1 MIVFMI
7 KKLLLFFTFIFCTYF
22 AKAQN
27 EAVLVFN
34 GAYINIENA
43 AQLVIDNP
51 HDTAIKRTINGGH
64 IISESE
70 NDIVRWNIGST
81 HGYYLVPF
89 GVGNTDYLPLEFT
102 TFGGI
107 GNGYFELA
115 TYSGPTFLNS
125 SYLPTGI
132 TNFTGFGASDN
143 SPYVMDRFW
152 KVKARNYNSGNDDR
166 PDLNGLLLSYR
177 DVEHSRAGNII
188 NENTTWIQRY
198 NPVLDSWYD
207 YIPGGGSA
215 TVNTS
220 NNTVSV
226 NVVPK
231 DETFDWWVIV
241 DKISP
246 LPVELLSFT
255 ATPVDNK
262 IVLLDWVTSTEYSSE
277 KFIIE
282 RSIDGK
288 NWGVLIEKPAA
299 GRSQQPIQYQVI
311 DNSPYLG
318 LNYYRLKQVDLDGS
332 FVLSKVETA
341 MITDHSEFTAMIY
354 PNPTMNQINIQ
365 FSNMDFKQR
374 KLKVLDIQGKLLIKR
389 DLTSK
394 DKSSIVPI
402 DVSKLSQGSYLI
414 QVETDSQESEVYKFV
429 KL

>member
-1 MIVFMI
+1 
-7 KKLLLFFTFIFCTYF
+7 
-22 AKAQN
+22 
-27 EAVLVFN
+27 
-34 GAYINIENA
+34 
-43 AQLVIDNP
+43 
-51 HDTAIKRTINGGH
+51 
-64 IISESE
+64 
-70 NDIVRWNIGST
+70 
-81 HGYYLVPF
+81 
-89 GVGNTDYLPLEFT
+89 
-102 TFGGI
+102 
-107 GNGYFELA
+107 
-115 TYSGPTFLNS
+115 
-125 SYLPTGI
+125 
-132 TNFTGFGASDN
+132 
-143 SPYVMDRFW
+143 
-152 KVKARNYNSGNDDR
+152 
-166 PDLNGLLLSYR
+166 
-177 DVEHSRAGNII
+177 
-188 NENTTWIQRY
+188 
-198 NPVLDSWYD
+198 
-207 YIPGGGSA
+207 
-215 TVNTS
+215 
-220 NNTVSV
+220 V

-288 NWGVLIEKPAA
+288 NWGGLIEKPAA

>member
-1 MIVFMI
+1 M
-7 KKLLLFFTFIFCTYF
+7 KKILFFQIFVLCLF
-22 AKAQN
+22 VAKAQN
-27 EAVLVFN
+27 GAILVLN

-51 HDTAIKRTINGGH
+51 VDTAIKRTINSGH
-64 IISESE
+64 IISENE
-70 NDIVRWNIGST
+70 NDIVRWNIGNNN
-81 HGYYLVPF
+81 GDYIVPF
-89 GVGNTDYLPLEFT
+89 GYQISDYLPLEFT

-107 GNGYFELA
+107 GNGYYELA
-115 TYSGPTFLNS
+115 TYSGPSFLNS

-132 TNFTGFGASDN
+132 TNFTGFGAADN

-152 KVKARNYNSGNDDR
+152 KLKARGYNSGNNDR
-166 PDLNGLLLSYR
+166 PDFQFLSLSYR
-177 DVEHSRAGNII
+177 DIEHSRAGNVI

-231 DETFDWWVIV
+231 DETFDWWAIV
-241 DKISP
+241 DQISP
-246 LPVELLSFT
+246 LPVELLSFIAT
-255 ATPVDNK
+255 AIENRV
-262 IVLLDWVTSTEYSSE
+262 VSLDWVTSSEYSSD

-288 NWGVLIEKPAA
+288 NWEVLTEKPAA

-354 PNPTMNQINIQ
+354 PNPTLNQINIQ

-374 KLKVLDIQGKLLIKR
+374 KLNVLDVQGKVLIKR
-389 DLTSK
+389 DLTAK

-414 QVETDSQESEVYKFV
+414 QVETDSQELEVYKFV